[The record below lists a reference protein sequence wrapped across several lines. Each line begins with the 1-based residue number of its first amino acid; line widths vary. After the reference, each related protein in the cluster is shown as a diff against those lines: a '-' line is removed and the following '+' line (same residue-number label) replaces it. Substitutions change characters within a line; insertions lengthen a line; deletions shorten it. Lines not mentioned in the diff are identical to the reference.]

1 MGLTDILVHLD
12 HLTSCG
18 ARLEVAIS
26 LARQHQARLT
36 GLLVVR
42 HRYPTEAAV
51 AAAQSCFEQRVA
63 AAGIKGRWQCVDGSS
78 AGAGM
83 TEVLLSRTPS
93 SDLLV
98 IGQGSGEAADV
109 GVPFDLPERLVLEA
123 GLPVLIVPYAGT
135 FATVGE
141 RVLVAWKA
149 GREST
154 RALNDALPILQR
166 AHRVEIMAKKDAD
179 TYGGMQGGQ
188 LAELFAHLAKR
199 GVVARPCSLLTR
211 KATLGDALLNRVCD
225 EGFDLLVLGA
235 YAHGEEGS
243 RAFGSVARQLLK
255 QMTVPVLMS
264 H

>member
-1 MGLTDILVHLD
+1 MGLADILVHID
-12 HLTSCG
+12 HLASCG
-18 ARLEVAIS
+18 SRLEVAIG
-26 LARQHQARLT
+26 LARRHQARLT

-51 AAAQSCFEQRVA
+51 TAAQECFEQRVA
-63 AAGIKGRWQCVDGSS
+63 AEGIKGRWQCVDGSS
-78 AGAGM
+78 VGAGM
-83 TEVLLSRTPS
+83 TEVLLSRAPS

-98 IGQGSGEAADV
+98 IGQGTGESADV

-135 FATVGE
+135 FASAGE

-154 RALNDALPILQR
+154 RAVNDALPILQR
-166 AHRVEIMAKKDAD
+166 AHRVEILAKKDAG
-179 TYGGMQGGQ
+179 TYGGMQDGQ
-188 LAELFAHLAKR
+188 FAELFAHLAR
-199 GVVARPCSLLTR
+199 HGVVARPSSLLTR

-235 YAHGEEGS
+235 YAHGEE
-243 RAFGSVARQLLK
+243 AKKALGSVARQLLQ